1 MRDPRNVLR
10 PLGERFSV
18 PVLAAL
24 ISGALALPGLPAV
37 AAGLSAHPKPGGTY
51 KGSSSQRLPVS
62 FRVRSPKRVA
72 AHVFESFDCGDV
84 RLDMDFT
91 IDARLRKH
99 RTFKVSFKESQDLG
113 EDPSLGQGDL
123 TGDFTT
129 HLSGRFYSAKL
140 KVFRRL
146 KGTSRDHM
154 DVKDGTGAVVK
165 QCDTGPVTYKAKLV
179 RR

>member
-1 MRDPRNVLR
+1 MRDRPNLLR
-10 PLGERFSV
+10 PLGGRISV

-24 ISGALALPGLPAV
+24 IAGALAAAPVPAV
-37 AAGLSAHPKPGGTY
+37 AAPLAPHPKPGGTY
-51 KGSSSQRLPVS
+51 RGSSSQRLPVS
-62 FRVRSPKRVA
+62 FHVRGTKRVA

-84 RLDMDFT
+84 RLNMDFT
-91 IDARLRKH
+91 IGARLRKH
-99 RTFKVSFKESQDLG
+99 RRFEVSFKETQDLG

-129 HLSGRFYSAKL
+129 HLSGRFYSAEL
-140 KVFRRL
+140 SLLRRL
-146 KGTSRDHM
+146 KGTFRDHM

-165 QCDTGPVTYKAKLV
+165 QCDTGRVTYKAKLV